1 MESACYRHARMAAA
15 HSLPEAVKALT
26 LILNCA
32 SEAEASIPIPR
43 EPRGILLRERARTN
57 TRKAAWLLYR
67 ISRSHPAI
75 PIDPATRLKLE
86 EARLERAR
94 LKAELKAQ
102 LKAQHAANLAPQ
114 PAASTHTTQSP
125 LQFPPESIPAS
136 NSGPD
141 FDPGVLSTPR
151 SPSPSSET
159 PSLPPT
165 DPLRHSVTESL
176 TPTQSLPPT
185 DTLPSVAL
193 RELRGEIL
201 SSSPNE
207 PLDDHDTTL
216 LPCGMTS
223 DTS

>member
-1 MESACYRHARMAAA
+1 MAAA

-43 EPRGILLRERARTN
+43 EDRGILIRERSRTN

-75 PIDPATRLKLE
+75 PIDLATRIKLE
-86 EARLERAR
+86 EARTERAR

-102 LKAQHAANLAPQ
+102 SKAQYAATPSAQPAANLAPQ
-114 PAASTHTTQSP
+114 PAASTNTTQSP